1 MEKITISILKLPFVD
16 MFLKFPMGFPQ
27 FFVTPDPI
35 LQDRQ
40 LRSAPAPVVPAPEAA
55 KAGKGVV
62 CCWGCGPRG
71 GAPE

>member
-1 MEKITISILKLPFVD
+1 
-16 MFLKFPMGFPQ
+16 MGFPQ

-62 CCWGCGPRG
+62 CCWGCLHRKT
-71 GAPE
+71 